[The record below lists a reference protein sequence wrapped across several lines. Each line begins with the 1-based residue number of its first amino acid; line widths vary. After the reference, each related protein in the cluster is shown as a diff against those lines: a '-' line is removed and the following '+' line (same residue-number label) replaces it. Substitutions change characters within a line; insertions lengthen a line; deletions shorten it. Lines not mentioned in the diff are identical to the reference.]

1 MALFPL
7 FVDVENKNIVVVG
20 AGEVALRKLE
30 QLVKFSP
37 HLTVIAPQ
45 IHDEIRAL
53 ARVYPIVLIERP
65 YHLSDLVERFLV
77 IGALDDAHE
86 QEKIYTACQA
96 TKTPVNC
103 VDSPALCSFIFP
115 ALIVEGDFCVG
126 ITTSG
131 RAPAVSSAL
140 RKYLTTLI
148 PRGIGELIAKVHLIR
163 QNEPAGKD
171 RQAKIIGICRDFFAS
186 QPTQSDPESS
196 SR

>member
-7 FVDVENKNIVVVG
+7 FVDVKDKNILVVG

-37 HLTVIAPQ
+37 QLTVIAPK

-53 ARVYPIVLIERP
+53 ARVYPMVLMERP

-103 VDSPALCSFIFP
+103 VDSPLLCSFIFP
-115 ALIVEGDFCVG
+115 ALIVEGDLCVG

-140 RKYLTTLI
+140 RKYLTFVI
-148 PRGIGELIAKVHLIR
+148 PKGIHNVIDTVHLIR
-163 QNEPAGKD
+163 QNEPVGKD
-171 RQAKIIGICRDFFAS
+171 RQAKIIGICRDFFA
-186 QPTQSDPESS
+186 TTNKIK
-196 SR
+196 R